1 VARSVGR
8 RKKGLRPSF
17 WARLRGGGLED
28 EVVDGAAL
36 RVPDEDIGHAL
47 RF

>member
-1 VARSVGR
+1 VVRSVGR

-36 RVPDEDIGHAL
+36 RMTDEDLGHAL

>member
-8 RKKGLRPSF
+8 RKKGLRPSL

-28 EVVDGAAL
+28 EVLDGASL
-36 RVPDEDIGHAL
+36 RMPDEDLGHAL

>member
-1 VARSVGR
+1 VLRSVGR
-8 RKKGLRPSF
+8 RKKGSRL

-36 RVPDEDIGHAL
+36 RVHDDDLGHAL